1 MLRSLLS
8 LPSDLHHAPIA
19 TAVAEALMRR
29 RKERGWR
36 WTTTIKQ
43 LACAQGALASLPLYR
58 DTTYGLL
65 LKKYPTWV
73 HSLRAAARNAR
84 KELPRQPK
92 AATWLQVKM
101 VLDSEPSLPV
111 FVAILLAWSTSART
125 GCILQL
131 MKSDIT
137 WHDSC
142 LSVCFRRGKGALLRG
157 TAYTVH
163 TGPIPMSYASR
174 LRSWME
180 ARRTWLFPKEVKGHL
195 LRNAL
200 RRADPALE
208 QRSLRRG
215 SLQLLASVTGITD
228 ETLLLFSGHS
238 SVKTLRRYLNWGVKA
253 NRTRTTMANVGGM
266 LMSAQ
271 QPPVNPQDG

>member
-1 MLRSLLS
+1 
-8 LPSDLHHAPIA
+8 
-19 TAVAEALMRR
+19 
-29 RKERGWR
+29 
-36 WTTTIKQ
+36 
-43 LACAQGALASLPLYR
+43 
-58 DTTYGLL
+58 
-65 LKKYPTWV
+65 
-73 HSLRAAARNAR
+73 
-84 KELPRQPK
+84 
-92 AATWLQVKM
+92 
-101 VLDSEPSLPV
+101 
-111 FVAILLAWSTSART
+111 
-125 GCILQL
+125 

-253 NRTRTTMANVGGM
+253 NHTRTTMANVGGM

-271 QPPVNPQDG
+271 QPPVNPQDGQHFKGEKHRQSPTLLHRVLPATTCPCTQNQLSQQLTWGSSGHFQCRSSTDTVCTKPCAGARTTRCTSGSLLGSRSR